1 MVVYRVRARIQR
13 DGERITSEKYWL
25 KRRTAQQYADE
36 TNKNFPGA
44 NARVVKGKAR

>member
-1 MVVYRVRARIQR
+1 MVVYRVRANMH
-13 DGERITSEKYWL
+13 GERITSEKYWL

-36 TNKNFPGA
+36 TNKNFLGA